1 MYRRH
6 HRQPCR
12 RNKQS
17 IRVGLSENVIDYR
30 TCGSIAPLTLA
41 QILEAGTWKAGR
53 ELAEV
58 SRPNTKEPPIGL
70 LASDGTV

>member
-1 MYRRH
+1 MIN
-6 HRQPCR
+6 CR
-12 RNKQS
+12 TGRS
-17 IRVGLSENVIDYR
+17 M
-30 TCGSIAPLTLA
+30 APLILA

-70 LASDGTV
+70 LASDGTVSLPPYLTL

>member
-1 MYRRH
+1 M
-6 HRQPCR
+6 
-12 RNKQS
+12 
-17 IRVGLSENVIDYR
+17 
-30 TCGSIAPLTLA
+30 TPLTLA

-70 LASDGTV
+70 LASDGTVLPHSPLLIIGFLVILIRVL

>member
-1 MYRRH
+1 MGRMM
-6 HRQPCR
+6 
-12 RNKQS
+12 
-17 IRVGLSENVIDYR
+17 
-30 TCGSIAPLTLA
+30 APLTLA

-70 LASDGTV
+70 LASDGTVSINSSL